1 MPRPLKGEKKSVY
14 ISRAIR
20 YMIREEG
27 LEKKHAIAK
36 AIGMWETKKK
46 KR

>member
-1 MPRPLKGEKKSVY
+1 MPNPKKGEKKAAY

-36 AIGMWETKKK
+36 AMGMWRQHKKK
-46 KR
+46 

>member
-1 MPRPLKGEKKSVY
+1 MPRPKKGEKKNVY

-36 AIGMWETKKK
+36 AIGMWKQSKKK
-46 KR
+46 